1 MSRIKHIFSKLNV
14 RHRVLLSALLLTL
27 IATGITG
34 TLAWSSGRQSALN
47 QGQTSTEMRP
57 VHLLKLERD
66 TEGNQTEIA
75 VPGADF
81 VLYNN
86 QDPENPVQIQTTF
99 TTDQEG
105 RITVSLP
112 PGQYFF
118 QETRLPYGFA
128 PDLDSDNQPIRRY
141 DFTVTMD
148 TTNDSPVVTVYNRR
162 LSGDLI
168 IEKTLVNDDGQ
179 KLSDEQ
185 RTQLFEFRVTF
196 SDNGTYEYQINGEG
210 DMHELASGETLKLA
224 HGQRAVFTNIPVGVH
239 YTVEEVDMTHGQANN
254 SLGNIS
260 TTPSIVAFTNR
271 DMTRPRESH
280 FGKRSAKLGWF
291 SCDR

>member
-118 QETRLPYGFA
+118 QETRLP
-128 PDLDSDNQPIRRY
+128 
-141 DFTVTMD
+141 
-148 TTNDSPVVTVYNRR
+148 
-162 LSGDLI
+162 
-168 IEKTLVNDDGQ
+168 
-179 KLSDEQ
+179 
-185 RTQLFEFRVTF
+185 
-196 SDNGTYEYQINGEG
+196 
-210 DMHELASGETLKLA
+210 
-224 HGQRAVFTNIPVGVH
+224 
-239 YTVEEVDMTHGQANN
+239 
-254 SLGNIS
+254 
-260 TTPSIVAFTNR
+260 
-271 DMTRPRESH
+271 
-280 FGKRSAKLGWF
+280 
-291 SCDR
+291 